1 MDETLNTYNK
11 IAKKYDEEYGNDLS
25 DAPYIDLFLSYIK
38 GNKILDIG
46 CGPGTLSK
54 YIADKGYKVDAIDY
68 SEEMIKIA
76 KNKVKNVDFFQMDM
90 RNITIEKKYNGIMLA
105 YSLFH
110 ISKQDVRESL
120 LKYHDILED
129 DGIMLIILQE
139 GIGEEFVKENLN
151 TELKK
156 FINYY
161 SFDEIEQVLND
172 RNFKVI
178 EKNRKKPISAMSMQN
193 DKLILICKKIN
204 KKTNINKE

>member
-110 ISKQDVRESL
+110 ISKQDVRDSL

>member
-110 ISKQDVRESL
+110 ISKQEVRESL